1 MADPTVTD
9 YLKYANL
16 QMAAEASLVDAN
28 SKPLI
33 DTRYIDALKF
43 GNGRSSVFTQPQAE
57 DFNKLWQVVDQC
69 ANTPTGFSGTLF
81 KARDNVEALGI
92 HKDDLVVSFRSTE
105 FIDDSARDSEE
116 TDKLELAKGG
126 FALGQI
132 ADMEA
137 WYSKLTQSGGPL
149 EGKRFAV
156 TGYSL
161 GAHLAT
167 VFNLLH
173 GKDID
178 QVVTFNGAGIG
189 QIGKGTLAGMVERFQ
204 SLLIQAGFSKK
215 DGVAENPDGLKS
227 LFQSE
232 AGQRAYLKLRVA
244 LTVFNPL
251 GCTNAGLR
259 ERYVG

>member
-1 MADPTVTD
+1 MPSPTIAD
-9 YLKYANL
+9 YLKYSTL
-16 QMAAEASLVDAN
+16 QFAAEALLADEYGNLKNDVKAA
-28 SKPLI
+28 LI
-33 DTRYIDALKF
+33 N
-43 GNGRSSVFTQPQAE
+43 GNLRSSKFTQPQAE
-57 DFNKLWQVVDQC
+57 EFNKLWQVVDQC

-116 TDKLELAKGG
+116 TDKMEIAKGG

-178 QVVTFNGAGIG
+178 PVVTFNGAGIG

-259 ERYVG
+259 ERCAA

>member
-1 MADPTVTD
+1 MSTPTIND
-9 YLKYANL
+9 YLKYVNL
-16 QMAAEASLVDAN
+16 QGAAEAFLVNDDGKVKTDIKQA
-28 SKPLI
+28 LI
-33 DTRYIDALKF
+33 D
-43 GNGRSSVFTQPQAE
+43 GNKRSTKFTQPQAK
-57 DFNKLWQVVDQC
+57 DFTDPVNGWTVVTQC
-69 ANTPTGFSGTLF
+69 PNTLTGFSGTLF
-81 KARDNVEALGI
+81 KNNKTEE
-92 HKDDLVVSFRSTE
+92 LVISFRSTE
-105 FIDDSARDSEE
+105 FIDDSARDSEG
-116 TDKLELAKGG
+116 TDKLEIAKGG

-149 EGKRFAV
+149 AGKRFAV

-173 GKDID
+173 GTDID

-204 SLLIQAGFSKK
+204 SLLIQASFSKK
-215 DGVAENPDGLKS
+215 DGVEENPDGLKS

-232 AGQRAYLKLRVA
+232 AGQRAYLKLCVA

-259 ERYVG
+259 ERYVA

>member
-1 MADPTVTD
+1 MIMPSPTIVD
-9 YLKYANL
+9 YLKFSTL
-16 QMAAEASLVDAN
+16 QFAAEAMLADEYGNLKNDVRAA
-28 SKPLI
+28 LI
-33 DTRYIDALKF
+33 N
-43 GNGRSSVFTQPQAE
+43 GNLRSTKFTQPQAK
-57 DFNKLWQVVDQC
+57 DFTDPVNGWTVVTQC
-69 ANTPTGFSGTLF
+69 PNTLTGFSGTLF
-81 KARDNVEALGI
+81 KNNKTEE
-92 HKDDLVVSFRSTE
+92 LVISFRSTE
-105 FIDDSARDSEE
+105 FIDDAARDNEA
-116 TDKLELAKGG
+116 TDKMEIAKGG

-137 WYSKLTQSGGPL
+137 WYAKLSQSGGLL
-149 EGKRFAV
+149 EGKKFSV

-167 VFNLLH
+167 VFNFLH

-204 SLLIQAGFSKK
+204 SLLKQAGIIQQPE
-215 DGVAENPDGLKS
+215 AEENPDGLKS

-244 LTVFNPL
+244 LTMFNPL
-251 GCTNAGLR
+251 GCTNADLR
-259 ERYVG
+259 ERYVA